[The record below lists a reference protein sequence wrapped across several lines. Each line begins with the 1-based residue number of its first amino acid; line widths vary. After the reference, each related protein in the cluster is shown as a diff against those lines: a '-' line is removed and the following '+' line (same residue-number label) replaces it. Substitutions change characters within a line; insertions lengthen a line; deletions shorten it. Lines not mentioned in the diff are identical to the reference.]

1 MAVLVNGFFLHTYA
15 DTTAQR
21 SKVGCS
27 ALLGL
32 VVAFQSYYYFSLGM
46 SFSKIPERFRNLAQ
60 RIPLI
65 NDRDDL
71 AGFTQLRYMNQILYV
86 WLNHQDAYLLARGSA
101 NPWSQEEDLERV

>member
-1 MAVLVNGFFLHTYA
+1 MAILVNGFFLHTYA

-60 RIPLI
+60 RIPSI
-65 NDRDDL
+65 DNRDDFASL
-71 AGFTQLRYMNQILYV
+71 IKLCHKNQI
-86 WLNHQDAYLLARGSA
+86 S
-101 NPWSQEEDLERV
+101 